1 MDFGKKLQALRKQK
15 GLTQEE
21 LAKSLYVSRTAI
33 SKWESGRGTPSIE
46 SLKSISSFFS
56 VTVDELLSSEQILNI
71 AEEDRSKAINRFR
84 DLIFGIV
91 DICALLFLFLPLF
104 ASSVGGEIVASSLLN
119 LIEISI
125 YLKVIY
131 YVVTFL
137 IFSFGVVILVLQN
150 LSSVVWIKMKFAISI
165 FLSITAVVLFAISSQ
180 PYATVFALFLL
191 VIKAFTLIKR

>member
-46 SLKSISSFFS
+46 SLKSIASFFS

-91 DICALLFLFLPLF
+91 DICALFFLFLPLF

-165 FLSITAVVLFAISSQ
+165 FLSLTAVVLFAISSQ

>member
-165 FLSITAVVLFAISSQ
+165 FLSLTAVVLFAISSQ

>member
-1 MDFGKKLQALRKQK
+1 M
-15 GLTQEE
+15 
-21 LAKSLYVSRTAI
+21 
-33 SKWESGRGTPSIE
+33 
-46 SLKSISSFFS
+46 S

>member
-46 SLKSISSFFS
+46 SLKSIASFFS

-165 FLSITAVVLFAISSQ
+165 FLSLTAVVLFAISSQ